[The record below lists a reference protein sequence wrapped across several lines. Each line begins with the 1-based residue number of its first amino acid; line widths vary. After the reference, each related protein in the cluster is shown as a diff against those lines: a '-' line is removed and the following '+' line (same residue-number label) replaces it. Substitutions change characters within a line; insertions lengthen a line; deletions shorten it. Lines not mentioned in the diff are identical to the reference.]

1 MIGFMKKIL
10 LFSFFVWSA
19 FACAPAWCG
28 ETIVLFR
35 HAEKPA
41 AGLGQLSCQG
51 LRRALALPDVLI
63 PKYGRPLELFAPNPS
78 EQKLDRGI
86 LYAYIRPLATIE
98 PTAIR
103 LEMPV
108 NLSYSINNYS
118 PLVGYL
124 LGTGMEN
131 STFFVAWE
139 HHQIDAIA
147 KLLIEPFDKELAQ
160 TVKHWQGDDFD
171 SIYRITL
178 EGKGDTRKVSFAV
191 DQQKMSNLL
200 TTCPGAK
207 VNDAL

>member
-1 MIGFMKKIL
+1 MKKIL
-10 LFSFFVWSA
+10 LLCFFVGSA
-19 FACAPAWCG
+19 FACAPVWSS
-28 ETIVLFR
+28 ETVVLFR
-35 HAEKPA
+35 HAEKPV
-41 AGLGQLSCQG
+41 AGLGQITCQG

-63 PKYGRPLELFAPNPS
+63 SKYGRPLELFAPNPS
-78 EQKLDRGI
+78 EQKLDRGV

-108 NLSYSINNYS
+108 NLSYSISNYA
-118 PLVGYL
+118 PLVDYL

-160 TVKHWQGDDFD
+160 TIKHWQDNDFD

-178 EGKGDTRKVSFAV
+178 EGKGEARKASFSV
-191 DQQKMSNLL
+191 DQQKISNLSK
-200 TTCPGAK
+200 TCPDAK
-207 VNDAL
+207 VND